1 MHFTVISILKGPYV
15 IPQFF
20 SDGPCQVELFG
31 DSNYQGGSK
40 VYTRSSTSV
49 TPDNGMSSLKV
60 SEGCCVIIYEDVNYG
75 GNSKKICKNMHWDQ
89 DWNDKVSSLKIESPT
104 QGRSH
109 PSSLPRPGSNILPG
123 CTPVSLGWNP
133 GDRGALDWPWNQSGC
148 TPANKKCKT
157 WSGWK
162 FQH

>member
-1 MHFTVISILKGPYV
+1 MSILKGPYV
-15 IPQFF
+15 IPQFV

-60 SEGCCVIIYEDVNYG
+60 SDGCCVIIYEDVNYG
-75 GNSKKICKNMHWDQ
+75 GNSKKICKSMDWDA

-104 QGRSH
+104 QGRLGT
-109 PSSLPRPGSNILPG
+109 SLKSE
-123 CTPVSLGWNP
+123 
-133 GDRGALDWPWNQSGC
+133 
-148 TPANKKCKT
+148 
-157 WSGWK
+157 
-162 FQH
+162 